1 MKIVYKL
8 LQFTLLLM
16 IFSSCSSKDWRSASR
31 ESANIATPAKEQKED
46 IFQIYYARAFAW
58 RGYFG
63 THPWVAWKLKEDT
76 AYTVAQVTSW
86 NIRATGSAI
95 NVEKQLPDR
104 KWYDNEPT
112 LLFESTGGDARLI
125 VAEVKKL
132 IKQYPFKDRYVL
144 WPGPN
149 SNTFV
154 SYLIRNIKEID
165 TELPANA
172 IGKDYLGPN
181 TFWGESQSNTGYQL
195 SFFGLFGATAA
206 KNEGIEIN
214 LLGLNF
220 GIDFW
225 RPALKLPFIGRLGFS
240 ESVKK

>member
-1 MKIVYKL
+1 MKTAYKL
-8 LQFTLLLM
+8 LQFTLLLT

-63 THPWVAWKLKEDT
+63 THPWVAWKLKEDSS
-76 AYTVAQVTSW
+76 YTVAQVTSW
-86 NIRATGSAI
+86 NIRNIGSTVH
-95 NVEKQLPDR
+95 VEKQIPDR
-104 KWYDNEPT
+104 KWYDNGPT
-112 LLFESTGGDARLI
+112 LLFERTGDDARLI
-125 VAEVKKL
+125 ISEVKKL
-132 IKQYPFKDRYVL
+132 IKNYPFKDRYVL

-165 TELPANA
+165 TELPSNA

-181 TFWGESQSNTGYQL
+181 TYWGESQSNTGYQL
-195 SFFGLFGATAA
+195 SFYGLFGATAA
-206 KNEGIEIN
+206 KSEGIEIN

-220 GIDFW
+220 GLDFW
-225 RPALKLPFIGRLGFS
+225 KPAIKLPFIGRLGFS
-240 ESVKK
+240 ESIKK